1 MPATVAVQPSYCT
14 TPLPYSIGETNH
26 RGLSWTVQHPTT
38 VLHCGFLPVS
48 RKGTHPSSYP
58 RCNTRLRCCN
68 VVSCRLAVKVPT
80 LPLTHSLWG
89 LHLLIYLPIGL
100 ESRLYPS
107 FPLFYLSLSFSS
119 APFSCSKYLHAVS
132 TSPVDVAP
140 GFYAAVGY

>member
-1 MPATVAVQPSYCT
+1 M
-14 TPLPYSIGETNH
+14 
-26 RGLSWTVQHPTT
+26 QHPEL

-48 RKGTHPSSYP
+48 CKGTHPSSYP
-58 RCNTRLRCCN
+58 FLVGST
-68 VVSCRLAVKVPT
+68 
-80 LPLTHSLWG
+80 
-89 LHLLIYLPIGL
+89 LIYLPIGL